1 MAGGFHLRT
10 TWELAEKEREAI
22 VTRRGKSTGMDWK
35 SAWGNIWHTLTE
47 CHMSVI
53 LEGSLWTLKGP

>member
-10 TWELAEKEREAI
+10 TWELAEKERETI

-35 SAWGNIWHTLTE
+35 SAWGEHMAHTYRVSHV
-47 CHMSVI
+47 CH
-53 LEGSLWTLKGP
+53 P